1 MIKKNNDLQ
10 RCGKKND
17 DLQRCGEKNDDLQ
30 RCGKIIL
37 IMNERVEIV

>member
-10 RCGKKND
+10 ICGKKND
-17 DLQRCGEKNDDLQ
+17 DLQRCGKKNDDLQ

-37 IMNERVEIV
+37 IMNEWVEIV

>member
-10 RCGKKND
+10 ICGEKND
-17 DLQRCGEKNDDLQ
+17 DLQRCGKKNDDLQ

-37 IMNERVEIV
+37 IMNEWVEIV

>member
-1 MIKKNNDLQ
+1 MIKKNN
-10 RCGKKND
+10 

>member
-1 MIKKNNDLQ
+1 VILYKPT
-10 RCGKKND
+10 KKND